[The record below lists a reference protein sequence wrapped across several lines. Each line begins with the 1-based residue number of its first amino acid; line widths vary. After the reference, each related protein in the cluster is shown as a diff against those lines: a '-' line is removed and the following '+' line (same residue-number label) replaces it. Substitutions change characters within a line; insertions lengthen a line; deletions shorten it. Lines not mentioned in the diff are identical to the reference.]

1 MASRRRTKPT
11 RRKKQYYSHR
21 RRRAC
26 KTVCTVC
33 GNAYPSG
40 KMTPMK
46 YVQHVRKHHTSK
58 VYC

>member
-1 MASRRRTKPT
+1 MRHRTATKRKQRYARRL
-11 RRKKQYYSHR
+11 
-21 RRRAC
+21 RRAC

-33 GNAYPSG
+33 GNAYPKG

-46 YVQHVRKHHTSK
+46 YVSHVSKFHTAK